1 MGECE
6 IEKELGKL
14 QRKQTKRMRWMNDK
28 MKSDYQLDLTNGIS
42 YAELGGEV
50 DEKLSQM

>member
-1 MGECE
+1 
-6 IEKELGKL
+6 
-14 QRKQTKRMRWMNDK
+14 MNDK
-28 MKSDYQLDLTNGIS
+28 MKSDYQFDLTNGIS